1 MWIQPRLFS
10 RRFYSKMVIRQRL
23 LVSGIC
29 VVNPKDLIIIKSC
42 GIKAHII
49 IRSLKS
55 KDTNGKY
62 VRREGYATTL
72 TTDYAIDFL
81 EHRNTSMPFCLLV
94 HHKAPHRNWMPEPK
108 YLHLYENAEFPYPDT
123 FDDDYNTRCRPANE
137 QEMQIDKDMTIV
149 YDLKLNQ
156 LKDTSP
162 YNKEWNVKGCRRLS
176 IE

>member
-1 MWIQPRLFS
+1 
-10 RRFYSKMVIRQRL
+10 
-23 LVSGIC
+23 
-29 VVNPKDLIIIKSC
+29 
-42 GIKAHII
+42 
-49 IRSLKS
+49 
-55 KDTNGKY
+55 
-62 VRREGYATTL
+62 
-72 TTDYAIDFL
+72 
-81 EHRNTSMPFCLLV
+81 MPFCLLV

-162 YNKEWNVKGCRRLS
+162 YNKEWNVKGMQAS
-176 IE
+176 INRMNVEERGQWEAAYEKRYADFMKRKLPGRI

>member
-1 MWIQPRLFS
+1 
-10 RRFYSKMVIRQRL
+10 
-23 LVSGIC
+23 
-29 VVNPKDLIIIKSC
+29 
-42 GIKAHII
+42 
-49 IRSLKS
+49 
-55 KDTNGKY
+55 
-62 VRREGYATTL
+62 
-72 TTDYAIDFL
+72 
-81 EHRNTSMPFCLLV
+81 MPFCLLV

-162 YNKEWNVKGCRRLS
+162 YNKEWNVKGMQAS
-176 IE
+176 INRMNVEERGQWEAAYEKRYADFMKKKAAGADMKNGNIRNISKIIFGVLNLLTMKSDVCWSIWKHMI